1 MQHITGTDKNLVYV
15 SIVASQRAQSH
26 ACTLY
31 FATFTPGGKSGNDR
45 LISGPMVTYMRNG
58 YMKAAE
64 MGPFY
69 ILVREEKAVGG
80 LRSVPAP
87 ALSVTTTPVGTAT
100 SAPAVAAGPEQVLSP
115 RVCER
120 LSMQLSQELNLTQ
133 AKGLYKIV
141 VAGSSD
147 YDSSSTAADQELFLC
162 QAIATALTSGPGRQ
176 AETVLQEVRNYSSAT
191 YDFIIDHYDPQV
203 GA

>member
-26 ACTLY
+26 ICTLY

-45 LISGPMVTYMRNG
+45 LISGPMVTHMRNG
-58 YMKAAE
+58 SLE
-64 MGPFY
+64 QRCSE
-69 ILVREEKAVGG
+69 LEVAVGE

-87 ALSVTTTPVGTAT
+87 APPVTTTPVGTAT

-162 QAIATALTSGPGRQ
+162 QAIATALTSGPGHQ

>member
-1 MQHITGTDKNLVYV
+1 MYP
-15 SIVASQRAQSH
+15 IVASQHAQSH
-26 ACTLY
+26 TCTLY
-31 FATFTPGGKSGNDR
+31 FATFTPGGKSGNAR

-147 YDSSSTAADQELFLC
+147 YDPSSTAADQKLFLC
-162 QAIATALTSGPGRQ
+162 QAIATALTSGPDRPD
-176 AETVLQEVRNYSSAT
+176 ETVLQEVRNYSSAT
-191 YDFIIDHYDPQV
+191 YDFIIDHYDSQV

>member
-1 MQHITGTDKNLVYV
+1 
-15 SIVASQRAQSH
+15 
-26 ACTLY
+26 
-31 FATFTPGGKSGNDR
+31 
-45 LISGPMVTYMRNG
+45 MVTYMRNG

-69 ILVREEKAVGG
+69 ILVREETAVGG

>member
-1 MQHITGTDKNLVYV
+1 MYP
-15 SIVASQRAQSH
+15 IVASQHAQSH
-26 ACTLY
+26 TCTLY
-31 FATFTPGGKSGNDR
+31 FATFTPGGKSGNAR
-45 LISGPMVTYMRNG
+45 LISGPMVTHMRNG